1 MNKSPKNQFLSRV
14 YIFISF
20 LFLLGC
26 LLYFLISSSM
36 GKNSPKVR
44 GKIFNQPVSSRQFE
58 KAKQTQMIQLQMQF
72 GELYI
77 TFLDLIDVEQETW
90 NTLTLLYEAKRR
102 GIKVS
107 NDEVVKEIA
116 QFPVFFRKNKFDTQ
130 LYRDILRQKFN
141 TTPDIFEENVRNTL
155 IFKKLNEEITSNVK
169 IDQDKT
175 IKEHIEDQHKIQLS
189 YVEIPSKED
198 PKAIE
203 SSLTSQEIDAYFQ
216 NHKEDFFLPPAIKIE
231 YIKLEFPE
239 DGGVQKEVEMKFKA
253 KAIVEEYDK
262 GTDFK
267 ALGVKYKS
275 PSVTTDTFSKLN
287 FPELGLNRSD
297 IAEAF
302 HLRKNAISSPLELK
316 DGYLVY
322 RIVDKKNSR
331 MGSLDEAR
339 NDIIK
344 ILVKERLDESLKNA
358 GLNLRNQINDKLN
371 NNPNQKSFTDILKEM
386 NLEAKQTTLQ
396 PIKDNFYALNLDD
409 KDLDQ
414 FRQLN
419 LTNRLSQPLFNP
431 DAALILYVDQYE
443 TVKTDVDDQTREK
456 VMAAALEEEK
466 NKVWNEFLD
475 KLLKSSRLEITY
487 P

>member
-1 MNKSPKNQFLSRV
+1 MDKSPQTHFLSRV

-20 LFLLGC
+20 LFLVGC

-36 GKNSPKVR
+36 EKNSPKVR
-44 GKIFNQPVSSRQFE
+44 GKIFNQRISSQQFE

-72 GELYI
+72 GELYV

-107 NDEVVKEIA
+107 NDDVIKEIS

-130 LYRDILRQKFN
+130 IYRSILRQKFN
-141 TTPDIFEENVRNTL
+141 TTPDIFEENVRNSL
-155 IFKKLNEEITSNVK
+155 IIQKLNNEITSNIK

-175 IKEHIEDQHKIQLS
+175 IQEHIMDQHKIQLS
-189 YVEIPSKED
+189 YVEILSKED

-203 SSLTSQEIDAYFQ
+203 SSITPQQIDAYFQ
-216 NHKEDFFLPPAIKIE
+216 NHPEDFLLPPAIKIE
-231 YIKLEFPE
+231 YIKLLFPE

-253 KAIVEEYDK
+253 KAIVEEYNK
-262 GTDFK
+262 GEAFK
-267 ALGVKYKS
+267 TLGTKYKS
-275 PSVTTDTFSKLN
+275 TLVTTDYVSKSN

-302 HLRKNAISSPLELK
+302 LLRKNAISSPLELK

-322 RIVDKKNSR
+322 RIVDKKDSR
-331 MGSLDEAR
+331 RGSLDETK

-344 ILVKERLDESLKNA
+344 ILVKERLDESLKNQSLA
-358 GLNLRNQINDKLN
+358 IKNQIDDKLK

-386 NLEAKQTTLQ
+386 KLDVKQTTLQ
-396 PIKDNFYALNLDD
+396 SIKDNFYELNLDD
-409 KDLDQ
+409 KDLAQ

-419 LTNRLSQPLFNP
+419 LTNRLSQPLFSP

-443 TVKTDVDDQTREK
+443 TVKTDIDNQTKEK
-456 VMAAALEEEK
+456 VVDAALGEEK

-475 KLLKSSRLEITY
+475 KLLKSSHLEITY